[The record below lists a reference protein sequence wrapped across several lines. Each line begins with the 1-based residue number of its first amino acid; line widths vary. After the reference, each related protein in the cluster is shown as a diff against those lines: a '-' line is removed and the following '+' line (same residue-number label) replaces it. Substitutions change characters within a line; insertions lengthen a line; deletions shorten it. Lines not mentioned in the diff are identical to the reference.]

1 MRDDSRAVAFPPV
14 NFRAVCLVRAIGSDD
29 SVGMDQVVGR
39 RVNVKNHVEKRL
51 DGEGRRKD
59 KQAGRDA
66 RRSDYAT
73 LPLADRIF
81 QHIGE

>member
-1 MRDDSRAVAFPPV
+1 
-14 NFRAVCLVRAIGSDD
+14 
-29 SVGMDQVVGR
+29 MDQVVGR